1 MVKKKYP
8 IFVALIAL
16 LFSMACMIN
25 VGGPDYPNLPIPVS
39 TEALMSMK
47 EQIQEAVVAGA
58 QTGQITLFITESQLT
73 SFLASKL
80 ESQENP
86 FLTQPQAYLQN
97 GQLQIFGTVIKGYL
111 KATVSISM
119 TASIDPD
126 GKLLLELSS
135 ADFGPLPVP
144 DSLKEII
151 TSLVTEAYTGS
162 LGPIAT
168 GFNLES
174 IVIANGA
181 MMIIGRIK

>member
-1 MVKKKYP
+1 MLNKKFP
-8 IFVALIAL
+8 IFVAFLVLLI
-16 LFSMACMIN
+16 SMACMIN
-25 VGGPDYPNLPIPVS
+25 IGGPDYPNNPIPVS

-47 EQIQEAVVAGA
+47 EQIQKAVIDGS
-58 QTGQITLFITESQLT
+58 QSGQITLFITESQLT
-73 SFLASKL
+73 SFFASKL

-86 FLTQPQAYLQN
+86 FLTQPQAYLKN
-97 GQLQIFGTVIKGYL
+97 GQIQIFGTVINGFFE
-111 KATVSISM
+111 ATVSVIM

-174 IVIANGA
+174 VIIANGA
-181 MMIIGRIK
+181 MMIVGRIK